1 MTIQKRTGRDPGTGA
16 PEGNKK
22 QIRQLCRAVCCVIL
36 AVLLIPCTVSC
47 ARQNADTGNGTTETT
62 TAAPVTETTAEPATE
77 ASSAEPTT
85 EPTTAAPVTETTA
98 EPATETPS
106 AEPTTEPVTEA
117 PTAETTAEP
126 TTEPTTA
133 ETTSAAPV
141 TETEAPTSAVPA
153 EKAEIVSF
161 FAAAVNRVK
170 NENAAS
176 YDKVEYQKIHDVHM
190 TGNATTDNMIK
201 NIISGF
207 AKDENSAPHTAAQK
221 GTASSGENM
230 LGWGLADDS
239 AVVSATLEET
249 GGNYKI
255 TLVMADED
263 TPDRANPRHLEAMGS
278 VTYRE
283 EVEDALRSVPQMN
296 EFSDI
301 HLIYT
306 GYTVTAEITP
316 DGRLISLRHH
326 TDIEVTI
333 GRLKVAFFT
342 LENKSV
348 SLENNVVFTGFAY

>member
-1 MTIQKRTGRDPGTGA
+1 M
-16 PEGNKK
+16 
-22 QIRQLCRAVCCVIL
+22 IL
-36 AVLLIPCTVSC
+36 AVLLMLGTVSC
-47 ARQNADTGNGTTETT
+47 AKQDANSGNGTTETT
-62 TAAPVTETTAEPATE
+62 TAAPATEPTAEAATEAPVTEPTTEPATTAPVTE
-77 ASSAEPTT
+77 PAS

-98 EPATETPS
+98 APATQ
-106 AEPTTEPVTEA
+106 A
-117 PTAETTAEP
+117 PATETTAEP
-126 TTEPTTA
+126 TTAEPTTA
-133 ETTSAAPV
+133 EQTTAEPETS
-141 TETEAPTSAVPA
+141 TEAPTPAAPAAKADIVAFFASAV
-153 EKAEIVSF
+153 
-161 FAAAVNRVK
+161 NDVK
-170 NENAAS
+170 NGNTAS

-190 TGNATTDNMIK
+190 TGNATTDKMIK

-221 GTASSGENM
+221 GTPSSGENM

-249 GGNYKI
+249 GGNYRI

-263 TPDRANPRHLEAMGS
+263 TPDRANPRHLEAVGS

-301 HLIYT
+301 HIIYT
-306 GYTVTAEITP
+306 GYTITAELTP
-316 DGRLISLRHH
+316 EGRIISLRHH